1 MLKFYSLLI
10 GENPAYTATFQPSSK
25 RKIALYANCM
35 LVPILLWFING
46 YLMVRNVLEGSIW
59 IAILTATIL
68 AFIIFLIERAV
79 IMSNG
84 SKSIAAFRVT
94 LGFIV
99 ASLGSIC
106 MDEVVY
112 KHDID
117 VQVSEY
123 RKNAMDDAVK
133 SKLQEYKNQLVQ
145 QQAIVAQKSA
155 LWSESL
161 KDAKK
166 EADGTGGSRVA
177 NVGKIAKLKLSVAA
191 QQEKDYQSE
200 NAKLQSLS
208 TSLEKEKKQAAI
220 NAEKEFNDNALLIR
234 IRALFELISK
244 DKFMMGVYILFTS
257 LLFMIEFMVVII
269 KMDSKKSIDEE
280 MEEARIELLRTK
292 TRKTV
297 GRAHVLYDVEQYIP
311 AVSKANNMTKQNP
324 ASVFN

>member
-59 IAILTATIL
+59 VAILTATIL

-106 MDEVVY
+106 MDEVVF

-123 RKNAMDDAVK
+123 RKNVMDDAVK

-166 EADGTGGSRVA
+166 EADGTGGSGVA

-191 QQEKDYQSE
+191 QLEKDYQSE
-200 NAKLQSLS
+200 NSKLQSLS
-208 TSLEKEKKQAAI
+208 TSLETEKKQAAI
-220 NAEKEFNDNALLIR
+220 RAEKEFNDNALLIR

-244 DKFMMGVYILFTS
+244 DKFMMGVYILFTA

-269 KMDSKKSIDEE
+269 KMGSKKSIDEE

-297 GRAHVLYDVEQYIP
+297 GRANVLYDVEQYIP
-311 AVSKANNMTKQNP
+311 SVNRANNFIKQNP

>member
-1 MLKFYSLLI
+1 MLKLYSLLI

-25 RKIALYANCM
+25 RKIALFANCM
-35 LVPILLWFING
+35 LVPIMLWFING

-106 MDEVVY
+106 MDEVVF

-166 EADGTGGSRVA
+166 EADGTGGSGVA
-177 NVGKIAKLKLSVAA
+177 NVGKIAKLKLRVAA

-200 NAKLQSLS
+200 NAKLQSLT
-208 TSLEKEKKQAAI
+208 TSLEAEKKQAAI
-220 NAEKEFNDNALLIR
+220 KAEKEFNDNALLIR

-244 DKFMMGVYILFTS
+244 DKFMMGVYILFTL

-269 KMDSKKSIDEE
+269 KMGSKKSIDEE

-292 TRKTV
+292 TRKTLN
-297 GRAHVLYDVEQYIP
+297 RAFVLYDVEQYIP
-311 AVSKANNMTKQNP
+311 SVRKANNFMKQNP
-324 ASVFN
+324 TSVFN